1 MHEIFV
7 PLSKQRR
14 WIIYL
19 VICQL
24 LRYAYVLCM
33 YILAMNGMVIVSSL
47 RVELSLP
54 KYINHHGATVTSQIL
69 RLNTGCKVKNISLRS
84 DACLHCG
91 S

>member
-1 MHEIFV
+1 
-7 PLSKQRR
+7 
-14 WIIYL
+14 
-19 VICQL
+19 
-24 LRYAYVLCM
+24 M

-69 RLNTGCKVKNISLRS
+69 RVNTGCKVRNISLRS